1 MALGLLAPKRRLWT
15 IKVSQP
21 TSQESENL
29 AREIL
34 AYFLRNPHSAD
45 DLHGITRWRLLDQ
58 MIHHA
63 LHDTR
68 AALDLLVDEGYLT
81 KESIT
86 GADPIFRLNA
96 DRQTDALGFVHDES
110 EDDAKGEVGNAGKAD
125 TEHPESE

>member
-1 MALGLLAPKRRLWT
+1 M
-15 IKVSQP
+15 SQP

-34 AYFLRNPHSAD
+34 AYFLRNPQCAD

-68 AALDLLVDEGYLT
+68 DALELLVQEGYLT

-86 GADPIFRLNA
+86 GADPIFRLNTN
-96 DRQTDALGFVHDES
+96 RQTDAATFVNDDTAEDEES
-110 EDDAKGEVGNAGKAD
+110 E
-125 TEHPESE
+125 

>member
-1 MALGLLAPKRRLWT
+1 MRVASVLLSLHRRLWT

-34 AYFLRNPHSAD
+34 AYFLRNPQCAD

-68 AALDLLVDEGYLT
+68 AALDLLVTEGYLT

-86 GADPIFRLNA
+86 GADPIFRLNSN
-96 DRQTDALGFVHDES
+96 RQTDAQSFVNDQTDDQES
-110 EDDAKGEVGNAGKAD
+110 E
-125 TEHPESE
+125 

>member
-1 MALGLLAPKRRLWT
+1 M
-15 IKVSQP
+15 SQP

-34 AYFLRNPHSAD
+34 AYFLRNPQSAD

-63 LHDTR
+63 LRDTR
-68 AALDLLVDEGYLT
+68 NALELLVKEGYLT

-86 GADPIFRLNA
+86 GADPIFRLNT
-96 DRQTDALGFVHDES
+96 DRQTDAQTFVNDEA
-110 EDDAKGEVGNAGKAD
+110 E
-125 TEHPESE
+125 ESD

>member
-1 MALGLLAPKRRLWT
+1 
-15 IKVSQP
+15 VSQP
-21 TSQESENL
+21 TSQDSENL

-68 AALDLLVDEGYLT
+68 AALDLLVQQGYLT

-86 GADPIFRLNA
+86 GSDPIFRLNA
-96 DRQTDALGFVHDES
+96 DRQTEALSFVQDDDTDDTDAAHAGGRNTQSTEKTRSAKEHAES
-110 EDDAKGEVGNAGKAD
+110 E
-125 TEHPESE
+125 

>member
-1 MALGLLAPKRRLWT
+1 
-15 IKVSQP
+15 VSQP

-34 AYFLRNPHSAD
+34 AYFLRNPQSAD

-68 AALDLLVDEGYLT
+68 AALDLLVKEGFLT

-86 GADPIFRLNA
+86 GSDPIFRLNSE
-96 DRQTDALGFVHDES
+96 RQTDALCFVHDDR
-110 EDDAKGEVGNAGKAD
+110 DDKTDSDDQAGV
-125 TEHPESE
+125 EEIN

>member
-1 MALGLLAPKRRLWT
+1 MLTYARRIWT

-34 AYFLRNPHSAD
+34 AYFLRNPQSAD

-68 AALDLLVDEGYLT
+68 AALDLLVQEGFLT

-86 GADPIFRLNA
+86 GSDPIFRLNSE
-96 DRQTDALGFVHDES
+96 RQTDALSFVNDKPDAPYEEES
-110 EDDAKGEVGNAGKAD
+110 E
-125 TEHPESE
+125 

>member
-1 MALGLLAPKRRLWT
+1 M
-15 IKVSQP
+15 SQP
-21 TSQESENL
+21 TSHESEDL

-34 AYFLRNPHSAD
+34 AYFLRNPQCAD

-68 AALDLLVDEGYLT
+68 NALDLLVKEGYLT

-86 GADPIFRLNA
+86 GADPIFRLNTE
-96 DRQTDALGFVHDES
+96 RQTDAQTFVNEDE
-110 EDDAKGEVGNAGKAD
+110 EDE
-125 TEHPESE
+125 E

>member
-1 MALGLLAPKRRLWT
+1 MRDVETKLRGVGIASSQTSIWT

-34 AYFLRNPHSAD
+34 AYFLRNPQCAD

-68 AALDLLVDEGYLT
+68 AALDLLVTEGYLT

-86 GADPIFRLNA
+86 GADPIFRLNSN
-96 DRQTDALGFVHDES
+96 RQTDAQSFVNDQTDDQES
-110 EDDAKGEVGNAGKAD
+110 E
-125 TEHPESE
+125 

>member
-1 MALGLLAPKRRLWT
+1 
-15 IKVSQP
+15 VSQP

-34 AYFLRNPHSAD
+34 AYFLRNPQCAD

-68 AALDLLVDEGYLT
+68 AALDLLVRLGYLN

-86 GADPIFRLNA
+86 GADPIFRLNT
-96 DRQTDALGFVHDES
+96 DRQSDALTFVNDKAEDEES
-110 EDDAKGEVGNAGKAD
+110 E
-125 TEHPESE
+125 

>member
-1 MALGLLAPKRRLWT
+1 
-15 IKVSQP
+15 VSQP
-21 TSQESENL
+21 TSQDSENL

-68 AALDLLVDEGYLT
+68 AALDLLVQQGYLT

-86 GADPIFRLNA
+86 GSDPIFRLNA
-96 DRQTDALGFVHDES
+96 DRQTEALSFVQDDDTKDTDAAHAGGRNTQSTEKTRSAKEHAES
-110 EDDAKGEVGNAGKAD
+110 E
-125 TEHPESE
+125 

>member
-1 MALGLLAPKRRLWT
+1 M
-15 IKVSQP
+15 SQP

-34 AYFLRNPHSAD
+34 AYFLQNPQCAD

-86 GADPIFRLNA
+86 GSDPIFRLNA
-96 DRQTDALGFVHDES
+96 DRQTDALSFVQDEDEGEAGNAVTQHAES
-110 EDDAKGEVGNAGKAD
+110 E
-125 TEHPESE
+125 

>member
-1 MALGLLAPKRRLWT
+1 
-15 IKVSQP
+15 VSQP

-34 AYFLRNPHSAD
+34 AYFLRNPQCAD

-68 AALDLLVDEGYLT
+68 AALDILVTEGYLT
-81 KESIT
+81 KESST
-86 GADPIFRLNA
+86 GADPIFRLNT
-96 DRQTDALGFVHDES
+96 DRQTDALTFVKAEDE
-110 EDDAKGEVGNAGKAD
+110 
-125 TEHPESE
+125 ESD